1 MFINNLSSPCFAL
14 LMKSPGG
21 WGASARGVVTS
32 YTGDRV
38 SQIPDPQLLES
49 STLVKW
55 WSMHLQL
62 CQTPDS
68 SMAMTHCR
76 VNEFCVFFFCSFL
89 PHLQFLTQSVIP
101 QFLKSDGL
109 VHFTDVRPLGFTA
122 SPTGCLFHN
131 IKFISHSTVA
141 PHGVFLAIMPI
152 VFAGHYHYIV
162 IQNESDPDI
171 TSA

>member
-1 MFINNLSSPCFAL
+1 MMPSRRYLCIGINNVDVHQSFVITLFCADYEKPE
-14 LMKSPGG
+14 G

-49 STLVKW
+49 TTLVKW

-68 SMAMTHCR
+68 SMGMTHCR
-76 VNEFCVFFFCSFL
+76 VNEFCVFFFSCSFL

-101 QFLKSDGL
+101 PFLKSDGL
-109 VHFTDVRPLGFTA
+109 VHFKDVRPRGPQQVPLA
-122 SPTGCLFHN
+122 VY
-131 IKFISHSTVA
+131 FIILSSYLTQQLRLM
-141 PHGVFLAIMPI
+141 VF
-152 VFAGHYHYIV
+152 F
-162 IQNESDPDI
+162 
-171 TSA
+171 